1 MGIFTG
7 SQNNTGQKKRTG
19 GIFSGISAGQTKSVT
34 QKPYAGV
41 DSRGFSTGFS
51 EERDTSGRPYFA
63 YRNPGDTATTTD
75 YTRIATD
82 FNPRVATT
90 IPASRFSN
98 PRDPKIGNNNPAD
111 QIDHKM
117 AVALAGSNNPANL
130 RTVPNAENNDGPI
143 VQRFQQNVAGGKASL
158 AQAQA
163 DLAIEKK
170 LPLPV
175 TGSRYGEFKVEANKL
190 EEEAKKASSPWGIF
204 KNTVK
209 GIIPTAIKGMERVG
223 QKVSG
228 ILPGVKAVSDTIVQ
242 RDPQILKDYAKY
254 VGSKEHAQKF
264 SAFNPDG
271 SLNKEKAIDLTMGFI
286 NPVAPEARIVSKLVK
301 EKTIAGVRKLL
312 QELGGYSKNAID
324 ELAPKLTKSNSVREV
339 TSILK
344 NSGKTTPKIAQEDL
358 FEMRDFTDYVNGAYK
373 PKNSVQ
379 LEIDARNIA
388 EQYGIN
394 PNQGNKAL
402 SNQFGKILDEKLKL
416 DDVQPRDT
424 QGRFSQKEIKNAEIP
439 SKAAPIS
446 NTSTRII
453 DSSVP
458 QKKGMFRTAMDNL
471 KNPRTRQGGYIKNPI
486 ADGADELRRVEL
498 DNLKQAVDN
507 HPAKPLSKYANKNGE
522 LPEVLGGV
530 GGKFAKGGDDIV
542 TQLGFSDS
550 ETARRSYA
558 DYLIGK
564 KRLDTL
570 KAKTVTQKQLA
581 KADVDRM
588 FAERERRMA
597 REYVDRK
604 MTEREVPKTTSAPS
618 KSIRPV
624 EGTPGEVRSIEIQA
638 KQAIDITNGAP
649 VPPGVSLHNIIS
661 KTVTPVEKKV
671 NIVDTFLRTPDRVME
686 KIGFEKE
693 AKMLRSSMN
702 EYWKELP
709 KNIDMITEWSKRV
722 GKDSNERIFKW
733 LDGQAIDLRPEE
745 LAVANEIK
753 SWLAQWADRLKL
765 PKDNQL
771 SHYITHI
778 FDKELIAK
786 EFDEDLAKIIA
797 DKIPG
802 SVYDPFL
809 LKRLGAKGYKQ
820 DTWAALDAYVKRGTR
835 KAHMDPVLE
844 KIKEKTGAS
853 LDMSNIEK
861 SQYKYIQRYIENIN
875 MRPTAVD
882 ESIDNFIKS
891 IPGIGGKLGQRP
903 VTALT
908 KMLRQ
913 MTYRGMLGANPGSAL
928 RNLSQG
934 INTYAVLGEKH
945 TLLGYAKLLN
955 KGNFDELTREGV
967 LNAGFIQDRAL
978 SSAKKGLE
986 RLDKGLF
993 VFFDAAEKINRGA
1006 AYFGAKSKGLAK
1018 GMSEK
1023 EAIDYAKE
1031 IVRKTQF
1038 SFDSIDTPVGMS
1050 SDIMKTLFQMQ
1061 TFTVKQTEFL
1071 AEMAMNK
1078 DIAGL
1083 ARYGI
1088 AGLAFVYTIGQAF
1101 GMEPKDIIPMF
1112 RIGTP
1117 PSLKLPV
1124 EATKAMLGT
1133 NDKYGNPRDLK
1144 KKVTDVAKSAIGLIP
1159 GGIQAKKTFE
1169 GVRAIQEGGSYDKAG
1184 RLQFKVGTTPAQKVQ
1199 ATLFGKYSGR
1209 GAKDF
1214 FNPDVDLLKDEAIKL
1229 DKEFQGMSKTEANK
1243 KALEIKKSNPQLYAK
1258 LKEVIDERVLNL
1270 TKEDIKMRNL
1280 GVLNGDRAKYIDE
1293 LIMSLPEGERRAK
1306 YNELKK
1312 KKVITP
1318 GVDKQLKEMRK

>member
-19 GIFSGISAGQTKSVT
+19 GIFSGISAGQTKPVT
-34 QKPYAGV
+34 QKPYAGI

-75 YTRIATD
+75 YKRTATTI
-82 FNPRVATT
+82 NPRVATT
-90 IPASRFSN
+90 TSRDTIYN
-98 PRDPKIGNNNPAD
+98 PRKVEITDNNPANEL
-111 QIDHKM
+111 DHEM
-117 AVALAGSNNPANL
+117 ALALSGSNNPKNL
-130 RTVPNAENNDGPI
+130 RSIPAEQNNDSEVVRRLQGE
-143 VQRFQQNVAGGKASL
+143 VLSGKKSL

-163 DLAIEKK
+163 DLAIAKGTE
-170 LPLPV
+170 LPV
-175 TGSRYGEFKVEANKL
+175 TGSRYGQFKVEANKL

-209 GIIPTAIKGMERVG
+209 GIIPTAIKGMEKVG
-223 QKVSG
+223 QKVSEA
-228 ILPGVKAVSDTIVQ
+228 LPGIKAVSDTIVQ

-254 VGSKEHAQKF
+254 VASKEHAQKF

-286 NPVAPEARIVSKLVK
+286 NPVAPESRIVSKLVK
-301 EKTIAGVRKLL
+301 EKTIQGVRKLL
-312 QELGGYSKNAID
+312 QELGGYSKSTID
-324 ELAPKLTKSNSVREV
+324 ELAPQLTKSNTVSEV

-344 NSGKTTPKIAQEDL
+344 NSGKAKPKIVQEDL

-373 PKNSVQ
+373 PKNAVQ
-379 LEIDARNIA
+379 LEIDARRIA

-394 PNQGNKAL
+394 PNQGNRAL

-416 DDVQPRDT
+416 DDVQPRDP
-424 QGRFSQKEIKNAEIP
+424 QGRFSQKEIKNTEIP
-439 SKAAPIS
+439 SKTAPIS

-453 DSSVP
+453 DSSIP
-458 QKKGMFRTAMDNL
+458 QKKGMFRTALDNL
-471 KNPRTRQGGYIKNPI
+471 KDPRTRQGGYIKNPL

-507 HPAKPLSKYANKNGE
+507 HPAKPLAKYANKYGE

-530 GGKFAKGGDDIV
+530 SGKFAKGGDDIA
-542 TQLGFSDS
+542 TQLGFPDS

-564 KRLDTL
+564 KRLETL
-570 KAKTVTQKQLA
+570 KSKTVTQKQLA

-618 KSIRPV
+618 KPIRPI
-624 EGTPGEVRSIEIQA
+624 EATPGEVRSIEIQA
-638 KQAIDITNGAP
+638 KRAIDISNGAP
-649 VPPGVSLHNIIS
+649 VPPGESLHNIIS

-671 NIVDTFLRTPDRVME
+671 NIVDTFLRTPDRVMN
-686 KIGFEKE
+686 KIGFGKE

-765 PKDNQL
+765 PKDNRL

-844 KIKEKTGAS
+844 KIKEKAGAS
-853 LDMSNIEK
+853 LDMSNIEET
-861 SQYKYIQRYIENIN
+861 QYEFLKRAIDNIN
-875 MRPTAVD
+875 MRPTKID
-882 ESIDNFIKS
+882 KGFDNFIKS
-891 IPGIGGKLGQRP
+891 IPRIGGKMGQRP
-903 VTALT
+903 VTAITRLF
-908 KMLRQ
+908 RQ
-913 MTYRGMLGANPGSAL
+913 FSYVGMLGGNVGSAL

-934 INTYAVLGEKH
+934 ANTYAVLGEKH
-945 TLLGYAKLLN
+945 TVIGYAKLLN
-955 KGNFDELTREGV
+955 KGSFDELTREGV
-967 LNAGFIQDRAL
+967 LNAGFIQDRTLSAVKSKFQKFNKAL
-978 SSAKKGLE
+978 
-986 RLDKGLF
+986 F
-993 VFFDAAEKINRGA
+993 IFFDIAEKINRGA
-1006 AYFGAKSKGLAK
+1006 AYFGGKSKGLAE

-1023 EAIDYAKE
+1023 EAIEYAKE
-1031 IVRKTQF
+1031 VVRKTQF
-1038 SFDSIDTPVGMS
+1038 LFDSIDTPVGLN
-1050 SDIMKTLFQMQ
+1050 SDIMKTFFQMQ

-1071 AEMAMNK
+1071 TEMAMNK
-1078 DIAGL
+1078 DIVGL
-1083 ARYGI
+1083 ARYGL

-1124 EATKAMLGT
+1124 EATKAVLGA

-1144 KKVTDVAKSAIGLIP
+1144 KKVTDVAKSVIGLIP

-1169 GVRAIQEGGSYDKAG
+1169 GIKAIQEGGSYDKAG
-1184 RLQFKVGTTPAQKVQ
+1184 RLQFKVGTTPMQKVQ
-1199 ATLFGKYSGR
+1199 ATLFGKYSGK

-1229 DKEFQGMSKTEANK
+1229 DQELQGMSRTQANK

-1258 LKEVIDERVLNL
+1258 LKVVIDERVLNL

-1280 GVLNGDRAKYIDE
+1280 GVLNGDRARYVNE
-1293 LIMSLPEGERRAK
+1293 LIMSLPEGERKAK